1 MKRKIK
7 SFILYLSNFKGTVQV
22 KIIIHSHNNLAKT
35 KFLENIEIKKKIQP
49 VFKNMSNNNDFLGM
63 LNLSSCHIF
72 LTQNKVTLKSV

>member
-22 KIIIHSHNNLAKT
+22 KIIIHSHNNLVKT

-63 LNLSSCHIF
+63 LKLSSYYIF
-72 LTQNKVTLKSV
+72 